1 MKNLK
6 YIKLFEAFES
16 KKLSKTLG
24 YIKSRKSNFLDHLP
38 FLFFYHLKSVLSSI
52 DFPFSEI
59 SDEYFEYLPFNK
71 ALKKADILT
80 DEPCDATSKEA
91 FPDYAIEGAKCEG
104 GKMKRKWGQRERVVE
119 CPVCGGTGV
128 KPKNAGDV
136 KLVKFW
142 FSKDGDYITPTAVD
156 GVIRGR
162 SSTKRGELSDTLSD
176 YRVGKRVSKTE
187 ILNLDAG
194 TFVLMDIDG
203 RDVISYIYRDAGRV
217 YAIQYHKDGTTP
229 DYSRG
234 WQKIAS
240 RSWSLGGSDHGGGKI
255 LHPVSS
261 EKEVELDPYTWNVNL
276 NIGYAGVSA
285 GSSDIRD
292 SIKDAHF
299 ALVLDFSKLK
309 KSEFKTKS
317 DIRTDRE
324 ELKKGAFLSDEEIR
338 NQNIK
343 RYIDKISKNM
353 DIVSDVSNA
362 NKLVKRLLMFKY
374 ALFVIVNG
382 GAKNTLSSLIN
393 RYYELMRTT
402 DDYYR
407 KDYIERI
414 SYDVESAVS
423 NMKNSKLN
431 SNISYLFK
439 RLKEEGK
446 EKHILLLN
454 EILVLSEMIYEKVAS
469 IDIET
474 IEDLEVVHQKLLS
487 IYNIFTTS
495 RYKISA
501 TKSFLDTAFSSS
513 STRTY
518 DRYIGGYYGLEENQ
532 VDDILSEIDRVK
544 RVISKI

>member
-24 YIKSRKSNFLDHLP
+24 YIKSGKSNFLD
-38 FLFFYHLKSVLSSI
+38 HLKSVLSSI

-59 SDEYFEYLPFNK
+59 SDDYLEYLPFNK

-91 FPDYAIEGAKCEG
+91 FPEYAVDGAKCEG

-119 CPVCGGTGV
+119 CPICCGTGV
-128 KPKNAGDV
+128 KPKNTGDI

-162 SSTKRGELSDTLSD
+162 LKRGELSDTLSD
-176 YRVGKRVSKTE
+176 YRVGKRVSKAE

-203 RDVISYIYRDAGRV
+203 RDVISYIYRDGGKV

-229 DYSRG
+229 VYSRD

-240 RSWSLGGSDHGGGKI
+240 LSWSLGASDHGGGKI

-276 NIGYAGVSA
+276 NIRYGNVAS
-285 GSSDIRD
+285 GSRDIRD

-324 ELKKGAFLSDEEIR
+324 ELKKGAFLSDEKIR

-382 GAKNTLSSLIN
+382 SAKNTLNGLIN
-393 RYYELMRTT
+393 RYYELMRIT

-439 RLKEEGK
+439 RLKEEGR

-454 EILVLSEMIYEKVAS
+454 EILGLSEMIYEKVAS

-501 TKSFLDTAFSSS
+501 TKSFLDNAFSSS
-513 STRTY
+513 AERTY
-518 DRYIGGYYGLEENQ
+518 DRYVGGYYGLEENQ
-532 VDDILSEIDRVK
+532 VNDILSEIDRVK